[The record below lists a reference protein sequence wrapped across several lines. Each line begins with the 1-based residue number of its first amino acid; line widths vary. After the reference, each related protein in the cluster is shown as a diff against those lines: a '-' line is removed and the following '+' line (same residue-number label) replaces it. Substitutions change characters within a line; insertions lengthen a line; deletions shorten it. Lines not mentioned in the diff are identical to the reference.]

1 MGLLDRIKGF
11 FTKETMP
18 DETRLLL
25 AGVENVH
32 ELRRGL
38 DEIVTRN
45 EVELKEVE
53 REIDKLEKIEL
64 AEKEKVKAG
73 TLSPREK
80 DNTLRYIKRL
90 RTRMDSYQKRHKIHQ
105 ENIDLH
111 LALLDRID
119 EMEAMELK
127 AVKQEQ
133 IEEIAVDYEERVEKH
148 KEIVSAGK
156 IASEREPRALD
167 DMNDRKEL
175 DALEREI
182 LAEDGKEAEEKATA
196 SKDGEEAEVEELS
209 EDEEEKAAAEP
220 PVKETPKA
228 TRERGA
234 EPHESEAEKPVAAK
248 AEEPKRAPLQIEPEE
263 PRQKEVNVPTTER
276 RLELE

>member
-1 MGLLDRIKGF
+1 MGLIDRIKGF

-38 DEIVTRN
+38 DDIVTRN
-45 EVELKEVE
+45 EVELKDVE

-64 AEKEKVKAG
+64 AEKDKVKAG
-73 TLSPREK
+73 ELSPREK

-111 LALLDRID
+111 LSLLDRID

-133 IEEIAVDYEERVEKH
+133 IEEIAVDYQERVEKH
-148 KEIVSAGK
+148 KEIVTAGR
-156 IASEREPRALD
+156 IAAQEEPRAHD
-167 DMNDRKEL
+167 DTHERREL
-175 DALEREI
+175 DALEKEI
-182 LAEDGKEAEEKATA
+182 LAEDGKEPETEK
-196 SKDGEEAEVEELS
+196 
-209 EDEEEKAAAEP
+209 P
-220 PVKETPKA
+220 
-228 TRERGA
+228 
-234 EPHESEAEKPVAAK
+234 EAEKPKVEK
-248 AEEPKRAPLQIEPEE
+248 AQPEKAPEKVETKEEKRAPLEVKPEAE
-263 PRQKEVNVPTTER
+263 KPKVNVEAAER

>member
-1 MGLLDRIKGF
+1 MGFLDKIKGL
-11 FTKETMP
+11 FTRETMP

-53 REIDKLEKIEL
+53 REIDKLEKIEF
-64 AEKEKVKAG
+64 AEKDKIKAG
-73 TLSPREK
+73 TLTEREK
-80 DNTLRYIKRL
+80 ANTLRYVKRL

-133 IEEIAVDYEERVEKH
+133 IDEIAIDYQERFEKH
-148 KEIVSAGK
+148 KEIVN
-156 IASEREPRALD
+156 ASKAAHDHEPSYEDAAERR
-167 DMNDRKEL
+167 EL
-175 DALEREI
+175 EALEKEI
-182 LAEDGKEAEEKATA
+182 LAETPE
-196 SKDGEEAEVEELS
+196 GEEAA
-209 EDEEEKAAAEP
+209 KEP
-220 PVKETPKA
+220 EPGAKTPVKVEAK
-228 TRERGA
+228 
-234 EPHESEAEKPVAAK
+234 EPQRKEPVV
-248 AEEPKRAPLQIEPEE
+248 PEE
-263 PRQKEVNVPTTER
+263 PRRAPLRQEGEPGEGRTNVTTTAPNER

>member
-1 MGLLDRIKGF
+1 MGLLDRLKGF

-64 AEKEKVKAG
+64 TEKDKVKTG

-156 IASEREPRALD
+156 IAAEHEPSALHDASERR
-167 DMNDRKEL
+167 EL
-175 DALEREI
+175 DALEKEI
-182 LAEDGKEAEEKATA
+182 LGENATPPEAET
-196 SKDGEEAEVEELS
+196 DDVEVEEP
-209 EDEEEKAAAEP
+209 E
-220 PVKETPKA
+220 VKPTL
-228 TRERGA
+228 RGA
-234 EPHESEAEKPVAAK
+234 ESKQVEEKQPALRGAESKQVEEKPILRG
-248 AEEPKRAPLQIEPEE
+248 AESKQVEEKRAPLKAEPEAT
-263 PRQKEVNVPTTER
+263 PKVNVPANER
-276 RLELE
+276 RVELE

>member
-64 AEKEKVKAG
+64 AEKDKVKAG

-148 KEIVSAGK
+148 KEIVAAGR
-156 IASEREPRALD
+156 IASEREPRAVD
-167 DMNDRKEL
+167 DQHDRKEL
-175 DALEREI
+175 DALEKEI
-182 LAEDGKEAEEKATA
+182 LAEDGKEPEEEAKETEDELEEEKPVEPVKEPAKVESAKVEPKAEEKP
-196 SKDGEEAEVEELS
+196 EA
-209 EDEEEKAAAEP
+209 
-220 PVKETPKA
+220 
-228 TRERGA
+228 
-234 EPHESEAEKPVAAK
+234 
-248 AEEPKRAPLQIEPEE
+248 KRAPLKVEPVREE
-263 PRQKEVNVPTTER
+263 PRVNVPTSER
-276 RLELE
+276 QRELE

>member
-1 MGLLDRIKGF
+1 MGLLDKVKGF

-64 AEKEKVKAG
+64 AEKDKVKAG

-111 LALLDRID
+111 LSLLDRID

-148 KEIVSAGK
+148 KEIILAGE
-156 IASEREPRALD
+156 AAAGREPRAHD
-167 DMNDRKEL
+167 DSRDRKEL
-175 DALEREI
+175 DALEKEI
-182 LAEDGKEAEEKATA
+182 LSEG
-196 SKDGEEAEVEELS
+196 KDGEEPEAEQPRDEL
-209 EDEEEKAAAEP
+209 EDEDEDLEPEEK
-220 PVKETPKA
+220 PV
-228 TRERGA
+228 
-234 EPHESEAEKPVAAK
+234 AEKPVAEK
-248 AEEPKRAPLQIEPEE
+248 PVKEEAKRAPLKVEPEGE
-263 PRQKEVNVPTTER
+263 KKVNVPTTER
-276 RLELE
+276 RVELE

>member
-1 MGLLDRIKGF
+1 MGLLDKLKGF

-25 AGVENVH
+25 AGVENVS

-64 AEKEKVKAG
+64 AEKDKVKAG
-73 TLSPREK
+73 TLAAREK

-133 IEEIAVDYEERVEKH
+133 IEEIAVDYEERIEKH

-156 IASEREPRALD
+156 VAAEHEPSALHDASE
-167 DMNDRKEL
+167 RKEL
-175 DALEREI
+175 DALEQEI
-182 LAEDGKEAEEKATA
+182 LGEDGEPE
-196 SKDGEEAEVEELS
+196 EEA
-209 EDEEEKAAAEP
+209 K
-220 PVKETPKA
+220 
-228 TRERGA
+228 
-234 EPHESEAEKPVAAK
+234 K
-248 AEEPKRAPLQIEPEE
+248 AEEPETEKVSEPEKPKVEPKQEEKRAPLKAEPE
-263 PRQKEVNVPTTER
+263 PMPKVNVPAANER

>member
-1 MGLLDRIKGF
+1 MGFLDKIKSL
-11 FTKETMP
+11 FTRETMP

-53 REIDKLEKIEL
+53 REIDKLEKIEV
-64 AEKEKVKAG
+64 AEKDKIKAG
-73 TLSPREK
+73 TLTDREK
-80 DNTLRYIKRL
+80 ANTLRYVKRL

-133 IEEIAVDYEERVEKH
+133 IDEIAVDYQERFEKH
-148 KEIVSAGK
+148 KEIVN
-156 IASEREPRALD
+156 ASKAAHDHEPSYEDAAEKREL
-167 DMNDRKEL
+167 E
-175 DALEREI
+175 ALEKEI
-182 LAEDGKEAEEKATA
+182 LAESGVAEAEPEAQEKV
-196 SKDGEEAEVEELS
+196 KEKPVEAVKAPVKVENKE
-209 EDEEEKAAAEP
+209 
-220 PVKETPKA
+220 PVKE
-228 TRERGA
+228 
-234 EPHESEAEKPVAAK
+234 EPR
-248 AEEPKRAPLQIEPEE
+248 RAPIQEESDVDE
-263 PRQKEVNVPTTER
+263 PRINVTTNER

>member
-1 MGLLDRIKGF
+1 MGLMDKIKGF
-11 FTKETMP
+11 FTKTTMP

-64 AEKEKVKAG
+64 AEKEKVKSG

-148 KEIVSAGK
+148 KEIVAAGR
-156 IASEREPRALD
+156 IASEREPRAHD
-167 DMNDRKEL
+167 DVADRKEL
-175 DALEREI
+175 EALEKEI
-182 LAEDGKEAEEKATA
+182 LAEDGKETPEEPVAEEP
-196 SKDGEEAEVEELS
+196 DEPEDVAEPEPEKKPVAKV
-209 EDEEEKAAAEP
+209 EEKAA
-220 PVKETPKA
+220 KT
-228 TRERGA
+228 
-234 EPHESEAEKPVAAK
+234 
-248 AEEPKRAPLQIEPEE
+248 EEPKRAPLEAQPKEPEV
-263 PRQKEVNVPTTER
+263 KVPTTER

>member
-1 MGLLDRIKGF
+1 MGLLDKIKGF

-64 AEKEKVKAG
+64 AEKDKVKAG

-156 IASEREPRALD
+156 IASEREPRAHD
-167 DMNDRKEL
+167 DLNDRKEL

-182 LAEDGKEAEEKATA
+182 LDEDGKQEDEKATE
-196 SKDGEEAEVEELS
+196 KEEPLDEPSDAEL
-209 EDEEEKAAAEP
+209 EEEIEEPAAVE
-220 PVKETPKA
+220 PKA
-228 TRERGA
+228 V
-234 EPHESEAEKPVAAK
+234 EKPKV
-248 AEEPKRAPLQIEPEE
+248 EDGPKRAPIATEPK
-263 PRQKEVNVPTTER
+263 PQDNVKVPTTER

>member
-1 MGLLDRIKGF
+1 MGLLDKIKGF

-64 AEKEKVKAG
+64 AEKDKVKAG

-148 KEIVSAGK
+148 KEIVAAGK
-156 IASEREPRALD
+156 IANEREPRAHD
-167 DMNDRKEL
+167 DVADRKEL
-175 DALEREI
+175 EALEREI
-182 LAEDGKEAEEKATA
+182 LQEDKSGEEPAKEEPEAEE
-196 SKDGEEAEVEELS
+196 AEL
-209 EDEEEKAAAEP
+209 EDEP
-220 PVKETPKA
+220 PV
-228 TRERGA
+228 
-234 EPHESEAEKPVAAK
+234 AEKRPIEPKTTEKPKV
-248 AEEPKRAPLQIEPEE
+248 EEAKRAPLKVEPEE
-263 PRQKEVNVPTTER
+263 SQPKVNVPTTER